1 MGGEGLGKAKE
12 RAQQEEK
19 IISWALSLASGS
31 RQSHPVESF
40 FSLVNGD
47 NFSSSLKKQ
56 VTKCFGSV
64 SVYMEREKARKC
76 SRCLDG

>member
-31 RQSHPVESF
+31 RQSQPVESL

-47 NFSSSLKKQ
+47 NSTSHL
-56 VTKCFGSV
+56 
-64 SVYMEREKARKC
+64 
-76 SRCLDG
+76 L